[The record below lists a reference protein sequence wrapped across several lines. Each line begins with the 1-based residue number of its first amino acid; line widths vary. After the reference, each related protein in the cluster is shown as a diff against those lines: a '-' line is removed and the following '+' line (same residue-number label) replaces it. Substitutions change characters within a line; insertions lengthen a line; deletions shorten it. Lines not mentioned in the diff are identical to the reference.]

1 MAWIIA
7 TKLEMTRVIKN
18 DKFIP
23 VTLLK
28 VPTLKVVWFK
38 TLEKD
43 GYKAIIVWVLNNKV
57 EDSTLAEWKSTLNKS
72 DFSKIVEFPVSD
84 ADIEKYSAWDTLSLD
99 VLEGDIKV
107 SIERFSKWKW
117 FTGAM
122 KKHNFHGWPG
132 GHGSKFHRALGSIGN
147 RKPTRTHKGKK
158 MHGHHGDIKVN
169 LRKIPVEI
177 INKDIS
183 VIGVRW
189 WVPGWRNS
197 IVSIIF

>member
-57 EDSTLAEWKSTLNKS
+57 EDSTLAEWKTTLNKS

-84 ADIEKYSAWDTLSLD
+84 EDIEKYSAWDTLSLD

-107 SIERFSKWKW
+107 SIEWFSKWKW

-122 KKHNFHGWPG
+122 KKHNFHGGPG

-147 RKPTRTHKGKK
+147 RKPTKVHKGKK
-158 MHGHHGDIKVN
+158 MHGHHGDTKFTVKKV
-169 LRKIPVEI
+169 PVELV
-177 INKDIS
+177 NKEIS
-183 VIGVRW
+183 VVAVRW
-189 WVPGWRNS
+189 AVPGWRNS
-197 IVSIIF
+197 FVNIIF

>member
-23 VTLLK
+23 ITLLK

-43 GYKAIIVWVLNNKV
+43 GYKAIIIGVLDDKIDNV
-57 EDSTLAEWKSTLNKS
+57 QLAEGKVTLNKS
-72 DFSKIVEFPVSD
+72 NFSKIVEFPVSE
-84 ADIEKYSAWDTLSLD
+84 AEIEMYNVGDTLSLD

-107 SIERFSKWKW
+107 SVEWFSKWKW
-117 FTGAM
+117 FTWAM

-132 GHGSKFHRALGSIGN
+132 RVGSKFHRALGSIGN
-147 RKPTRTHKGKK
+147 RKPTKVHKGKK
-158 MHGHHGDIKVN
+158 MHGHHGDTKFTIKKV
-169 LRKIPVEI
+169 PVELV
-177 INKDIS
+177 NKEIG

-189 WVPGWRNS
+189 GVPGWRNS
-197 IVSIIF
+197 FVNIIF